1 MAEPRLGGDGVIGT
15 LYEDHFTVEPG
26 HPEKRVTRT
35 RVAAHTLY
43 ENPSPY
49 HLKEPTGLVD
59 TTHAD
64 FEQLDD
70 RTVKVTGSRF
80 EPGNRYTVKLEGV
93 KALGYRTVSMAGTRD
108 PILIGQIDKYVE
120 DCKSRATFEVGQLDI
135 DPSTFRINV
144 HVYGKNATMG
154 AIEPVQ
160 ETAAHE
166 LGLLVDVIGDTEEI
180 SKAVC
185 AKMRYILLHG
195 DFEGRM
201 CISGNMAIP
210 FSPSDMPVGPVYE
223 FSVWHVMECDH
234 PLEAVRMEMEAL

>member
-1 MAEPRLGGDGVIGT
+1 
-15 LYEDHFTVEPG
+15 
-26 HPEKRVTRT
+26 
-35 RVAAHTLY
+35 
-43 ENPSPY
+43 
-49 HLKEPTGLVD
+49 
-59 TTHAD
+59 
-64 FEQLDD
+64 
-70 RTVKVTGSRF
+70 
-80 EPGNRYTVKLEGV
+80 
-93 KALGYRTVSMAGTRD
+93 
-108 PILIGQIDKYVE
+108 
-120 DCKSRATFEVGQLDI
+120 ATFEVGQLDI

>member
-1 MAEPRLGGDGVIGT
+1 
-15 LYEDHFTVEPG
+15 
-26 HPEKRVTRT
+26 
-35 RVAAHTLY
+35 
-43 ENPSPY
+43 
-49 HLKEPTGLVD
+49 
-59 TTHAD
+59 
-64 FEQLDD
+64 
-70 RTVKVTGSRF
+70 
-80 EPGNRYTVKLEGV
+80 
-93 KALGYRTVSMAGTRD
+93 
-108 PILIGQIDKYVE
+108 
-120 DCKSRATFEVGQLDI
+120 
-135 DPSTFRINV
+135 
-144 HVYGKNATMG
+144 MG

-234 PLEAVRMEMEAL
+234 PLEAVRMEMGALMATLQEMAKVIRSKTPGRCNSRSI